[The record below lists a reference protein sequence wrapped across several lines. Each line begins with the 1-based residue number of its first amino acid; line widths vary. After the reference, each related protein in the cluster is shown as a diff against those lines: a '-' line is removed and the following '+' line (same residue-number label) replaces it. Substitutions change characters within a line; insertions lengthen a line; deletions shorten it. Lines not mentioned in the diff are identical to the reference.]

1 MTTVLGGP
9 VVAGVDGRPEGLDAL
24 ALAERLAALEDA
36 ELVVVAA
43 YPYAPL
49 SSRILDGPTDAAG
62 AARALADARR
72 ALGRRAAELITVPG
86 SSPGR
91 TLHEVAESG
100 GAALIVVGSSHHGP
114 AGRLV
119 LGGVT
124 AETLRRAPCAVGV
137 APRGWADGARVLN
150 RIGVAVDGS
159 DRDGSAVELAAR
171 LAERVGPGA
180 AVHTIHVES
189 AMPRSRGLQEV
200 DATVQLEG
208 EPADALAAHSAE
220 LDLLVL
226 GSRGRGHLGAVVL
239 GSVAARLIGMARCP
253 VLALPSRVPEDRAV
267 GAVATRIGAGP

>member
-1 MTTVLGGP
+1 MTTALRGP

-62 AARALADARR
+62 AARALDEARR
-72 ALGRRAAELITVPG
+72 ALGRRPAELITVPG

-91 TLHEVAESG
+91 TLHEVAESY
-100 GAALIVVGSSHHGP
+100 GAALIVVGSSHQGP

-137 APRGWADGARVLN
+137 APRGWANGARVLN

-159 DRDGSAVELAAR
+159 ERDSSAVALATR
-171 LAERVGPGA
+171 LAERVGPRA
-180 AVHTIHVES
+180 AVHTMHVES
-189 AMPRSRGLQEV
+189 TVPRTRTSQTV
-200 DATVQLEG
+200 NASVQLAG

-226 GSRGRGHLGAVVL
+226 GSRGRGQLGAVVL
-239 GSVAARLIGMARCP
+239 GNVAARLIGIARCP
-253 VLALPSRVPEDRAV
+253 VLALPSRVPEDRAL
-267 GAVATRIGAGP
+267 AATGDLTAEG